1 MPNDF
6 CADGDLEIRPHLPI
20 ISLNLSLV
28 LNAVYFYMKPLT
40 LATKPLLLHIGLFA
54 IKRDAITIQITRA
67 SLASLIY
74 MQHTYHIY
82 ITHPPNIKQSRQT
95 CDFLTS
101 LTFFSARNAP
111 PPDNHNASTNRASAR
126 DFHDDICSKNQ
137 RHHRKERTIL
147 RQGVLGCSCGCRNRP
162 NDDLQRAR
170 QGVVS
175 RAHERGI
182 ARRVQCKGRAG
193 QRGAGIPFR
202 MKILLPSSMAEN
214 LTYAGGVVLKN
225 TMESGGLPTCDSRA
239 RMRTACSNMHRAA
252 TALAP
257 KPFRNPPDNHRYL
270 KRTRRALV
278 IPAINQLPAP
288 RTARAGPLV
297 QLLQHEGL
305 RTQSRSLCRHGARF
319 MSL

>member
-1 MPNDF
+1 
-6 CADGDLEIRPHLPI
+6 
-20 ISLNLSLV
+20 V
-28 LNAVYFYMKPLT
+28 
-40 LATKPLLLHIGLFA
+40 
-54 IKRDAITIQITRA
+54 
-67 SLASLIY
+67 
-74 MQHTYHIY
+74 
-82 ITHPPNIKQSRQT
+82 
-95 CDFLTS
+95 TS
-101 LTFFSARNAP
+101 LPPLHVSVLGTPP

-126 DFHDDICSKNQ
+126 DFYDDICSKNQ

-202 MKILLPSSMAEN
+202 MKILLPSSMAED

-239 RMRTACSNMHRAA
+239 RMRTACSNIQRAA
-252 TALAP
+252 TALAT
-257 KPFRNPPDNHRYL
+257 KPLQTWPNTRDMMKIHNPVMLFPPSIIEL
-270 KRTRRALV
+270 ESVQLECG
-278 IPAINQLPAP
+278 PAIDRQCGV
-288 RTARAGPLV
+288 T
-297 QLLQHEGL
+297 
-305 RTQSRSLCRHGARF
+305 
-319 MSL
+319 